1 MEEFGPIG
9 EIRGFTNGAHEDKA
23 RSGELEACS
32 VHRLLWLD
40 TLGIVSRFFH
50 VSGHQSW
57 IIIEEVVP
65 IGSTTGVDK
74 GSPYD
79 STRR

>member
-1 MEEFGPIG
+1 MEEVVPIG
-9 EIRGFTNGAHEDKA
+9 ETRGFTKGEHEAMKQEGV
-23 RSGELEACS
+23 RLKPE
-32 VHRLLWLD
+32 VHGLLWQD
-40 TLGIVSRFFH
+40 HLGIVSSFFH
-50 VSGHQSW
+50 VSDHRSW

-65 IGSTTGVDK
+65 MGSSTGVYK

>member
-1 MEEFGPIG
+1 MKREVVRLKPVIHG
-9 EIRGFTNGAHEDKA
+9 
-23 RSGELEACS
+23 
-32 VHRLLWLD
+32 LLWQD
-40 TLGIVSRFFH
+40 PLGILSSFFH

-65 IGSTTGVDK
+65 MGSTTGVDK